1 MAFKKE
7 VVEIIEPRDI
17 FVGNVKAEI
26 TLEEFGEYESETCA
40 KANESV
46 KRLLVEYDGIIRFN
60 FRHFPLT
67 NIHQRSLKAGEAAVA
82 TGQEGKFW
90 EMHNILF
97 ANRKNLGTTSLKLYS
112 KEAGV
117 NNKRFLDDLVN
128 ATYGWQVQG
137 DLREGLDRGV
147 KTAPTFFING
157 ERMEEHSYEDLKKG
171 IEEAIKNLKNKGK
184 GKPTPV
190 KPIVKVV
197 AKVENE
203 DWAKPIYADRIKGK
217 PIPARKSSKN
227 AGQRTI
233 VAKAEPAKVEKKE
246 VVKPASKK
254 AVKEVVK
261 VTAIK
266 AKAAPVKVK
275 AVPTK
280 VKAAPAKAA
289 QVKVKAATAK
299 TKK

>member
-17 FVGNVKAEI
+17 FVGNAKAEI
-26 TLEEFGEYESETCA
+26 TLEEFGEYESEVCA
-40 KANESV
+40 NANEIV
-46 KRLLVEYDGIIRFN
+46 KKLLVEYDGVIRFN

-137 DLREGLDRGV
+137 DLREGLNRGV
-147 KTAPTFFING
+147 TTVPTFFVNG
-157 ERMEEHSYEDLKKG
+157 ERMAKPTYEDIKKG
-171 IEEAIKNLKNKGK
+171 IEDAIKNLKK
-184 GKPTPV
+184 
-190 KPIVKVV
+190 
-197 AKVENE
+197 
-203 DWAKPIYADRIKGK
+203 
-217 PIPARKSSKN
+217 
-227 AGQRTI
+227 
-233 VAKAEPAKVEKKE
+233 
-246 VVKPASKK
+246 
-254 AVKEVVK
+254 
-261 VTAIK
+261 K
-266 AKAAPVKVK
+266 AKAPKVVVIEDEDEIEEVVEVKVK
-275 AVPTK
+275 AVAKPAVK
-280 VKAAPAKAA
+280 VASKAPAKST
-289 QVKVKAATAK
+289 VKPATKAAAK
-299 TKK
+299 PAAKATTKTVTKQRA